1 MKLME
6 WADLQAL
13 YKRSRK
19 RPNKLIFKREN
30 ILRLWP
36 MWSAFGSTALLFVF
50 AMFGIKNPALIP
62 YTYMALAPWA
72 LLLYFTRLKAL
83 QMVYPQQFEEHAID
97 RQPSLERENVLCYA
111 FFLEALRD
119 EGYSVAKLRDLSAYA
134 DLTGKPSRPA
144 LSQNLGFAS
153 LIALM
158 IALSTEI
165 IKNTPLFSVGQGSVI
180 IVICM
185 GALFFHWLVLDGLRS
200 VAYER
205 VCIKRY
211 VDMAVFDLDELLQHS
226 ADIALPVESTEVER
240 KGINSPV
247 AELS

>member
-72 LLLYFTRLKAL
+72 LLLYFTRCT
-83 QMVYPQQFEEHAID
+83 D
-97 RQPSLERENVLCYA
+97 RTH
-111 FFLEALRD
+111 
-119 EGYSVAKLRDLSAYA
+119 G
-134 DLTGKPSRPA
+134 
-144 LSQNLGFAS
+144 
-153 LIALM
+153 
-158 IALSTEI
+158 
-165 IKNTPLFSVGQGSVI
+165 
-180 IVICM
+180 
-185 GALFFHWLVLDGLRS
+185 
-200 VAYER
+200 
-205 VCIKRY
+205 
-211 VDMAVFDLDELLQHS
+211 
-226 ADIALPVESTEVER
+226 
-240 KGINSPV
+240 
-247 AELS
+247 